1 MGGVLL
7 DLNMQA
13 CWDGFKA
20 IGCEDIGKII
30 DPYIQSGIFLKLEEG
45 TITPEE
51 LYKEI
56 RETLCPTVTGE
67 QINNALYNIIEGI
80 APYKLPMLL
89 DLRAKGYKVYML
101 SNTNAIVF
109 PYVKEHFFTS
119 RGLNIEDYFDKLFL
133 SYEMHA
139 VKPHDEIFKQ
149 IIAQGVNPAET
160 LFIDDAAANI
170 EAGKKFGF
178 HTYLAKPKEDYR
190 HIFEEL

>member
-7 DLNMQA
+7 DLDMQA
-13 CWDGFKA
+13 CWDAFKA
-20 IGCEDIGKII
+20 IGCEDIGKLI

-45 TITPEE
+45 TITPDE

-56 RETLCPTVTGE
+56 RATLCPSVTDT
-67 QINNALYNIIEGI
+67 QIDHALYKIIAGM
-80 APYKLPMLL
+80 PDYKLQMLL

-119 RGLNIEDYFDKLFL
+119 KGLNIDDYFDKLFL

-139 VKPHDEIFKQ
+139 VKPHDKIFKD
-149 IIAQGVNPAET
+149 IIAEGIDPAET
-160 LFIDDAAANI
+160 LFIDDAEANV

-178 HTYLAKPKEDYR
+178 RTHLAKPKEDYR
-190 HIFEEL
+190 YIFDKL